1 MSRILIVASDP
12 MEFPGLLRHA
22 TNVTD
27 ASLPLDWARS
37 ARLGADELLLVTNGA
52 GGHRAGLATEAA
64 LLTFPADAVV
74 STGFC
79 GALAPELQIGGI
91 VVATAVQWGTR
102 RFPSLN
108 PQTTRPHHSGVVTSI
123 DHVAQTAREKS
134 YLRATGAC
142 AVEME
147 AGGVADC
154 ALSRGLPFHCVRV
167 VTDLAEED
175 MANDFN
181 GALRPDGHFGTMKIL
196 QGALLHPLT
205 RLPELLRLRKR
216 CDRAAHALGDF
227 FADCR
232 F

>member
-22 TNVTD
+22 TNVTP
-27 ASLPLDWARS
+27 APLPIDWARS
-37 ARLGADELLLVTNGA
+37 ARLGPHELRLVTNGA
-52 GGHRAGLATEAA
+52 GAHRAALATEAA
-64 LLTFPADAVV
+64 LLTFQAEAVV

-79 GALAPELQIGGI
+79 GALALELQIAEI

-102 RFPSLN
+102 RFPCLN
-108 PQTTRPHHSGVVTSI
+108 PQTSRSHLSGIVSSI
-123 DHVAQTAREKS
+123 DHVAQTAREKR
-134 YLRATGAC
+134 YLRATGFS

-154 ALSRGLPFHCVRV
+154 AFARGIPFHCVRV

-216 CDRAAHALGDF
+216 CHRAAHALGDF